1 MKKIIL
7 LYFTVISSLTIS
19 AQETVLINEEFNDN
33 ANNWY
38 IADDENLKTDVSKG
52 HYQFENK
59 TTSSRWI
66 FTTINNLSADE
77 EDFTIEIKLKQ
88 TKGDKDLAQGILFSL
103 YSNSEA
109 YHQFFITANGQYKI
123 NHYYS
128 KKDHIK
134 VNYKEHKAIN
144 TGLKSYNTLKVV
156 KTANIVTYYINNEEV
171 YKSGN
176 HSYYGNRLAY
186 FTGGNITIEVDELKV
201 TKSPRDIHL
210 IENADKIADK
220 VKLSDNVN
228 TKYDELSPI
237 ISPDGKTLYIN
248 RSDSPE
254 NTGPADN
261 DQDIWYSTLDENGEW
276 TLMKNFGKPLNNT
289 GKNFMVSVS
298 PDNNSLVVANTYKSD
313 GSPDGQGLSITYKT
327 SDGWE
332 VPKPFIIED
341 YYNDNKYVSY
351 FLCNDN
357 KTLIMALERK
367 ESLGE
372 KDLYVS
378 FLTKKNTWS
387 KPKHMGNV
395 INTFGDET
403 KPFIAADNKTLYFST
418 DGHKGFGD
426 VDIFTSKRL
435 DDSWTNW
442 STPKNMGTKVNSP
455 GFDVGYFLDAK
466 GETAYLSSRGDIYKI
481 ENAEKPEPITFVS
494 GIVYNK
500 KTNQPMQANIK
511 YYDIETNVEL
521 GVATSDPITGAYKI
535 VLPPGKKYSFIAQQK
550 EFYPISENIDL
561 KAVSAY
567 NEFAKNL
574 YLLPIERGEA
584 IRLNNIFFEFNSAD
598 LMPES
603 FNEIDRLFDI
613 LNENQKLNIEIGGHT
628 DDQGS
633 EQYNNNLS
641 ENRAKSVL
649 NYLIEKGINKN
660 RLTAVGYG
668 KSSPVVANDSDENRA
683 YNRRVEF
690 KVL

>member
-1 MKKIIL
+1 MKKFIL
-7 LYFTVISSLTIS
+7 LYFTVIFSLTIS

-33 ANNWY
+33 TNNWY
-38 IADDENLKTDVSKG
+38 IADDENLKTDVTKG

-77 EDFTIEIKLKQ
+77 EDFTIEVKLKQ
-88 TKGDKDLAQGILFSL
+88 IKGDKNLAQGILFSL

-186 FTGGNITIEVDELKV
+186 FAGGNITIEVDELKV

-220 VKLSDNVN
+220 VKLNDNVN

-254 NTGPADN
+254 NTGSADD

-442 STPKNMGTKVNSP
+442 STPKNMGTKVILP
-455 GFDVGYFLDAK
+455 GLMLV
-466 GETAYLSSRGDIYKI
+466 
-481 ENAEKPEPITFVS
+481 
-494 GIVYNK
+494 
-500 KTNQPMQANIK
+500 
-511 YYDIETNVEL
+511 
-521 GVATSDPITGAYKI
+521 
-535 VLPPGKKYSFIAQQK
+535 
-550 EFYPISENIDL
+550 
-561 KAVSAY
+561 
-567 NEFAKNL
+567 
-574 YLLPIERGEA
+574 
-584 IRLNNIFFEFNSAD
+584 IF
-598 LMPES
+598 
-603 FNEIDRLFDI
+603 
-613 LNENQKLNIEIGGHT
+613 
-628 DDQGS
+628 
-633 EQYNNNLS
+633 
-641 ENRAKSVL
+641 
-649 NYLIEKGINKN
+649 
-660 RLTAVGYG
+660 
-668 KSSPVVANDSDENRA
+668 
-683 YNRRVEF
+683 
-690 KVL
+690 

>member
-7 LYFTVISSLTIS
+7 LYFTVISSLTIL
-19 AQETVLINEEFNDN
+19 AQETILINEEFNDN
-33 ANNWY
+33 TNNWY
-38 IADDENLKTDVSKG
+38 IADDENLKTDVTKG

-254 NTGPADN
+254 NTGPADD

-574 YLLPIERGEA
+574 YLLPIEKGEA

-613 LNENQKLNIEIGGHT
+613 LNENPKLNIEIGGHT